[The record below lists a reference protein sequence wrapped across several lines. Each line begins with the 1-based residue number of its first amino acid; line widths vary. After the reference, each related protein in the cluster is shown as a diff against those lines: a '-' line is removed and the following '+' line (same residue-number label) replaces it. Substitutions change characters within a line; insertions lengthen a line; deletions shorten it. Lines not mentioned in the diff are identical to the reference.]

1 MDKVIVIVGPTGV
14 GKTRLSIELAKKYN
28 GEIINGDSM
37 QVYKELNIGTAK
49 IKEEE
54 KEGIPHH
61 LFSILS
67 YNESNS
73 IYEFQTLVRNKI
85 KEITSR
91 NKLPIIVGGTGLYL
105 KSCLYDYEFKES
117 NSDNSE
123 LLKKYENYT
132 NIELH
137 KELKKVDPISA
148 EKTHFNNRRR
158 VLRALEIYLTNQESK
173 SNIEAKQEHKLL
185 YDALFIGLT
194 IDRKV
199 LHHIQDV
206 RVDKM
211 IEEGLVLEAKK
222 LIDCDDFINSTASQ
236 AIGYKEF
243 IPYFKNEISLEEA
256 IEQIKIHT
264 HQYAKRQYTFFNNQL
279 NVNWIE
285 VDLNN
290 FNKTIETANNI
301 IDG

>member
-1 MDKVIVIVGPTGV
+1 MKKVIVIVGPTGV
-14 GKTRLSIELAKKYN
+14 GKTKLSIELAKKYN

-37 QVYKELNIGTAK
+37 QVYKEMNIGTAK
-49 IKEEE
+49 IKDEE

-67 YNESNS
+67 FNESNS
-73 IYEFQTLVRNKI
+73 IYDFQTLVRNKI
-85 KEITSR
+85 EEISSR

-105 KSCLYDYEFKES
+105 KACLYDYEFLETKES
-117 NSDNSE
+117 NVNLD
-123 LLKKYENYT
+123 KYKDYSNED
-132 NIELH
+132 LH
-137 KELKKVDPISA
+137 KELEKFDKESA
-148 EKTHFNNRRR
+148 EKIHPNNRRR
-158 VLRALEIYLTNQESK
+158 VLRAIEIYLSNSESK
-173 SNIEAKQEHKLL
+173 TNIEAKQEHKLI
-185 YDALFIGLT
+185 YDATIIGLT
-194 IDRKV
+194 IDRKI
-199 LHHIQDV
+199 LHSIQDK

-211 IEEGLVLEAKK
+211 MEEGLLKEVEVLLSKEE
-222 LIDCDDFINSTASQ
+222 FMNNTASQ

-243 IPYFKNEISLEEA
+243 IPYFNNEITLEQA
-256 IEQIKIHT
+256 IEQVKIHT
-264 HQYAKRQYTFFNNQL
+264 HQYSKRQYTFFNNQL

>member
-1 MDKVIVIVGPTGV
+1 MNKVIVIVGPTGV
-14 GKTRLSIELAKKYN
+14 GKTKLSIELAKKYN

-37 QVYKELNIGTAK
+37 QVYKEMNIGTAK

-54 KEGIPHH
+54 KEEIPHH

-67 YNESNS
+67 FKESNS

-85 KEITSR
+85 EEITSR

-105 KSCLYDYEFKES
+105 KACLYDYEFKES
-117 NSDNSE
+117 NDNSE
-123 LLKKYENYT
+123 ILKKYENYT

-137 KELKKVDPISA
+137 EELKKVDPISA
-148 EKTHFNNRRR
+148 EKIHFNNRRR
-158 VLRALEIYLTNQESK
+158 VLRALEIYLSNQESK
-173 SNIEAKQEHKLL
+173 SNLEAKQEHKLL
-185 YDALFIGLT
+185 YDACFIGLT

-199 LHHIQDV
+199 LHHIQDL

-211 IEEGLVLEAKK
+211 IEEGLVEEVKYLLNNDEFLK
-222 LIDCDDFINSTASQ
+222 STASQ

-243 IPYFKNEISLEEA
+243 IPYFKDEITLEQA

>member
-1 MDKVIVIVGPTGV
+1 MKKVIVIVGPTGV
-14 GKTRLSIELAKKYN
+14 GKTKLSIELAKKYN

-37 QVYKELNIGTAK
+37 QVYKEMNIGTAK
-49 IKEEE
+49 IKDEE

-67 YNESNS
+67 FNESNS
-73 IYEFQTLVRNKI
+73 IYDFQTLVRNKI
-85 KEITSR
+85 EEISSK

-105 KSCLYDYEFKES
+105 KACLYDYEFLETKNS
-117 NSDNSE
+117 NVNLD
-123 LLKKYENYT
+123 KYNDYSNE
-132 NIELH
+132 ELH
-137 KELKKVDPISA
+137 QELEKIDKESA
-148 EKTHFNNRRR
+148 EKIHPNNRRR
-158 VLRALEIYLTNQESK
+158 VLRAIEIYLSNSESK
-173 SNIEAKQEHKLL
+173 TNIEAKQEHKLI
-185 YDALFIGLT
+185 YDATIIGLT

-199 LHHIQDV
+199 LHSIQDK

-211 IEEGLVLEAKK
+211 MEEGLLKEVESLLAKE
-222 LIDCDDFINSTASQ
+222 DFMNNTASQ

-243 IPYFKNEISLEEA
+243 IPYFKNEITLEEA
-256 IEQIKIHT
+256 IEQVKIHT